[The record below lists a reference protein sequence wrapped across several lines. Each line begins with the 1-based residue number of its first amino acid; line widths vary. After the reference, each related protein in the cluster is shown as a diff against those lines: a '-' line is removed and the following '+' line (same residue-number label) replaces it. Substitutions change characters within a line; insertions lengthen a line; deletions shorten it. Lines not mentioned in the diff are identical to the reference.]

1 MANAPFEI
9 PNELRELADRSVD
22 QARKA
27 FEDFVTAAQK
37 AAGTVEGAA
46 HEAQSG
52 AKHVGAQILGFT
64 EQNVN
69 AVFDLAQK
77 LAQVKD
83 PQEAIALQSEFL
95 KTQLNTLQ
103 SQAKELGALVQTTAT
118 AAAKKA
124 P

>member
-9 PNELRELADRSVD
+9 PNELRELADRSVE

-46 HEAQSG
+46 HEAQSS

-83 PQEAIALQSEFL
+83 PQEAITLQSEFL

-118 AAAKKA
+118 SAAKKA

>member
-9 PNELRELADRSVD
+9 PNELREFAERSVE

-27 FEDFVTAAQK
+27 FENFLTAAQK
-37 AAGTVEGAA
+37 AGGTAESAA
-46 HEAQSG
+46 HETQSG
-52 AKHVGAQILGFT
+52 AKHVGTQILGFT

-77 LAQVKD
+77 LARVKD
-83 PQEAIALQSEFL
+83 PQEAVALQSEFL
-95 KTQLNTLQ
+95 KAQLKTLQ
-103 SQAKELGALVQTTAT
+103 SQAKELGALTQTSAT
-118 AAAKKA
+118 VGAKKA

>member
-1 MANAPFEI
+1 MANAPFQV
-9 PNELRELADRSVD
+9 PNELREFAERSVE

-37 AAGTVEGAA
+37 AAGTVEGAT
-46 HEAQSG
+46 HGAQSG
-52 AKHVGAQILGFT
+52 AKHVGAQVLGFT

-77 LAQVKD
+77 LVQVKD
-83 PQEAIALQSEFL
+83 PQEALTLQSEFL

-103 SQAKELGALVQTTAT
+103 SQAKSLGALVQTSAT
-118 AAAKKA
+118 AGAAKA

>member
-9 PNELRELADRSVD
+9 PNELREFAERSVE

-37 AAGTVEGAA
+37 AAGAA
-46 HEAQSG
+46 ESAAQETQSG

-77 LAQVKD
+77 LARVKD
-83 PQEAIALQSEFL
+83 PQEAVTLQSEFL
-95 KTQLNTLQ
+95 KAQLKTLQ
-103 SQAKELGALVQTTAT
+103 NQAKELGALIQTSAT
-118 AAAKKA
+118 VGAEKA

>member
-9 PNELRELADRSVD
+9 PNELRELAERSVE

-69 AVFDLAQK
+69 TVFDLAQK
-77 LAQVKD
+77 LARVKD
-83 PQEAIALQSEFL
+83 PQEAVTLQSEFL

-103 SQAKELGALVQTTAT
+103 SQAKELGALVQTSAT
-118 AAAKKA
+118 VRAKKA

>member
-9 PNELRELADRSVD
+9 PNELRELADRSVE

-69 AVFDLAQK
+69 AVFDLAQE

-83 PQEAIALQSEFL
+83 PQEAITLQSEFL

-103 SQAKELGALVQTTAT
+103 SQAKEL
-118 AAAKKA
+118 
-124 P
+124 